1 MKSTI
6 ENDAV
11 LYGLIVN
18 LQQEIAKLFPNID
31 IDERNYQLCGFN
43 LVRIANAY
51 DEMSFGDYKSH
62 LMDLADMAWI
72 CGTASKF
79 SSCTFL
85 PSISEMKR
93 ILGYVAGLE
102 FGNVDGYLEEI

>member
-1 MKSTI
+1 MKNTI
-6 ENDAV
+6 GNDAI
-11 LYGLIVN
+11 LYGLILN
-18 LQQEIAKLFPNID
+18 LKQEIAKLFPNID
-31 IDERNYQLCGFN
+31 VDERSYQLCGFN

-51 DEMSFGDYKSH
+51 EEMSFGDYKSH

-85 PSISEMKR
+85 PPVSEMKR
-93 ILGYVAGLE
+93 IFGYVAGLE
-102 FGNVDGYLEEI
+102 FGNVDGYSEEI